1 METITAVLVNNTSL
15 FILFGL
21 NKDATRTNELLIL
34 DVRNVNN
41 LTFATTF
48 PFDNIVDTAG
58 NSTTGG
64 TAGGNTSSGNNSIGD
79 GHKEGLSTGAI
90 AGIAVGGVIAV
101 GSFFFKKKDRRIL
114 TFIN

>member
-1 METITAVLVNNTSL
+1 MELFFL

-34 DVRNVNN
+34 DVRNVDN

-48 PFDNIVDTAG
+48 PFDNVVDTTG
-58 NSTTGG
+58 NSTSGG
-64 TAGGNTSSGNNSIGD
+64 TTGGNTSSENNSTSGN
-79 GHKEGLSTGAI
+79 HKAGLSTGAI

-101 GSFFFKKKDRRIL
+101 GTSFFLKEVDVF
-114 TFIN
+114 

>member
-1 METITAVLVNNTSL
+1 M

-34 DVRNVNN
+34 DVRDVDN

-48 PFDNIVDTAG
+48 PFANAVDTTG
-58 NSTTGG
+58 NNTT
-64 TAGGNTSSGNNSIGD
+64 GGNTSGGDTSGENSNTSD
-79 GHKEGLSTGAI
+79 KHKEGLSTGSI

-101 GSFFFKKKDRRIL
+101 RNCFFLKKR
-114 TFIN
+114 